1 MAARFCSSS
10 GEHDGA
16 QAISSARNRP
26 RIEGVI
32 LLENIASVALIAFAL
47 LGFGLWLA
55 AADAAAS
62 SRQSRPVALALLG
75 GSFVVTIL
83 NAIVGDWSLA
93 VAFAVWGA
101 TETVMFLAPGLPER
115 LHLRE
120 HSH

>member
-1 MAARFCSSS
+1 
-10 GEHDGA
+10 
-16 QAISSARNRP
+16 
-26 RIEGVI
+26 VI
-32 LLENIASVALIAFAL
+32 LLENVASVAIIACAL
-47 LGFGLWLA
+47 LGFGLWLTGSDGA
-55 AADAAAS
+55 AG

-75 GSFVVTIL
+75 GTFVVAIL

-101 TETVMFLAPGLPER
+101 TETVMFLAAGLPER

>member
-1 MAARFCSSS
+1 
-10 GEHDGA
+10 
-16 QAISSARNRP
+16 
-26 RIEGVI
+26 VI
-32 LLENIASVALIAFAL
+32 LLENVASVAIIAFAL
-47 LGFGLWLA
+47 LSFGLWLA
-55 AADAAAS
+55 GSDAAAS

-75 GSFVVTIL
+75 GSFVVAIL

-101 TETVMFLAPGLPER
+101 TETVMVLAAGLPER